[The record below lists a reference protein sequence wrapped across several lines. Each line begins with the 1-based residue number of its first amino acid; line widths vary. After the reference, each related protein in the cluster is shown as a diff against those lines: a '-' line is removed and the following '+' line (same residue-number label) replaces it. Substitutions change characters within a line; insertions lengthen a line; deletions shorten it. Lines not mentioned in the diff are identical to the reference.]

1 MAYSKHTWQDGE
13 LITKE
18 LMNNLETGL
27 ETAANAVDGKL
38 AKPSSN
44 GTNEQILATDGSG
57 GTKWVDKPAGAKGE
71 KGDKGETGPA
81 GPAGAQGPA
90 GAKGEKGDRGETGP
104 AGPAGAQGPA
114 GAKGEK
120 GDRGETGP
128 AGPAGAQGPAGA
140 KGEKGDK
147 GDPGQQL
154 EHINNATGQSDA
166 HTVLN
171 SLLAGLIAKGYM
183 KGAQK

>member
-71 KGDKGETGPA
+71 KGD
-81 GPAGAQGPA
+81 
-90 GAKGEKGDRGETGP
+90 RGETGP
-104 AGPAGAQGPA
+104 AGPAGAQGPV
-114 GAKGEK
+114 
-120 GDRGETGP
+120 
-128 AGPAGAQGPAGA
+128 GA

-183 KGAQK
+183 KGA

>member
-81 GPAGAQGPA
+81 GAQGPQGEKGDTGEQGPA
-90 GAKGEKGDRGETGP
+90 GADG
-104 AGPAGAQGPA
+104 AAGA
-114 GAKGEK
+114 
-120 GDRGETGP
+120 
-128 AGPAGAQGPAGA
+128 
-140 KGEKGDK
+140 KGDK
-147 GDPGQQL
+147 GDTGAKITSIEL
-154 EHINNATGQSDA
+154 NINGTAITGTA
-166 HTVLN
+166 HLDDESTA
-171 SLLAGLIAKGYM
+171 SITGTYTAG
-183 KGAQK
+183 

>member
-90 GAKGEKGDRGETGP
+90 GAKGEKGD
-104 AGPAGAQGPA
+104 
-114 GAKGEK
+114 
-120 GDRGETGP
+120 
-128 AGPAGAQGPAGA
+128 
-140 KGEKGDK
+140 K

-171 SLLAGLIAKGYM
+171 NLLAGLIAKGYM
-183 KGAQK
+183 KGA

>member
-27 ETAANAVDGKL
+27 ETAANAVDDKL

-57 GTKWVDKPAGAKGE
+57 GTKWVDK
-71 KGDKGETGPA
+71 
-81 GPAGAQGPA
+81 
-90 GAKGEKGDRGETGP
+90 
-104 AGPAGAQGPA
+104 PA

-183 KGAQK
+183 KGA

>member
-1 MAYSKHTWQDGE
+1 MVYSKHTWQDGE
-13 LITKE
+13 LITKD

-27 ETAANAVDGKL
+27 ETTTNAVDSKL

-44 GTNEQILATDGSG
+44 GTNGQILVTAGDG
-57 GTKWVDKPAGAKGE
+57 TTRWENKPADGAKGP
-71 KGDKGETGPA
+71 KGD
-81 GPAGAQGPA
+81 
-90 GAKGEKGDRGETGP
+90 
-104 AGPAGAQGPA
+104 
-114 GAKGEK
+114 K

-154 EHINNATGQSDA
+154 DHINNATGQADA

-171 SLLAGLIAKGYM
+171 NLLAGLIAKGYM
-183 KGAQK
+183 KGA

>member
-27 ETAANAVDGKL
+27 ETTAKSVDGKL

-57 GTKWVDKPAGAKGE
+57 GTKWVDKPAAGP
-71 KGDKGETGPA
+71 KGD
-81 GPAGAQGPA
+81 
-90 GAKGEKGDRGETGP
+90 
-104 AGPAGAQGPA
+104 
-114 GAKGEK
+114 K

-147 GDPGQQL
+147 GDPGEPKQQL

-171 SLLAGLIAKGYM
+171 NLLAGLIAKGYM
-183 KGAQK
+183 KGA

>member
-1 MAYSKHTWQDGE
+1 MVYSKHTWQDGE
-13 LITKE
+13 LITKD

-27 ETAANAVDGKL
+27 ETTTNAVDSKL

-44 GTNEQILATDGSG
+44 GTNGQVLVTAGDG
-57 GTKWVDKPAGAKGE
+57 TTRWENKPADGAKGP
-71 KGDKGETGPA
+71 KGD
-81 GPAGAQGPA
+81 
-90 GAKGEKGDRGETGP
+90 KGDRGETGP

-147 GDPGQQL
+147 GDKGDPGQQL

-183 KGAQK
+183 KGA

>member
-1 MAYSKHTWQDGE
+1 MVYSKHTWQDGE
-13 LITKE
+13 LITKD

-27 ETAANAVDGKL
+27 ETTTNAVDSKL

-44 GTNEQILATDGSG
+44 GTNGQVLVTAGDG
-57 GTKWVDKPAGAKGE
+57 TTRWENKPADGAKGP
-71 KGDKGETGPA
+71 KGD
-81 GPAGAQGPA
+81 
-90 GAKGEKGDRGETGP
+90 KGDRGETGP

-120 GDRGETGP
+120 GD
-128 AGPAGAQGPAGA
+128 
-140 KGEKGDK
+140 KGDK

-183 KGAQK
+183 KGA

>member
-1 MAYSKHTWQDGE
+1 MYSKHDWTEGE
-13 LITKE
+13 LITKD
-18 LMNNLETGL
+18 LMN
-27 ETAANAVDGKL
+27 
-38 AKPSSN
+38 SM
-44 GTNEQILATDGSG
+44 
-57 GTKWVDKPAGAKGE
+57 E
-71 KGDKGETGPA
+71 KGIEDANNRTMTPGPQGENGQSAYELWKSQEGNSDKTEDDFLNSL
-81 GPAGAQGPA
+81 
-90 GAKGEKGDRGETGP
+90 K
-104 AGPAGAQGPA
+104 

-183 KGAQK
+183 KGA

>member
-13 LITKE
+13 LITKD

-27 ETAANAVDGKL
+27 ETAANAVDDKL

-44 GTNEQILATDGSG
+44 GTSEQILATDGNG
-57 GTKWVDKPAGAKGE
+57 GTKWVNKPTNGA
-71 KGDKGETGPA
+71 TGPA
-81 GPAGAQGPA
+81 GP
-90 GAKGEKGDRGETGP
+90 KGD
-104 AGPAGAQGPA
+104 
-114 GAKGEK
+114 K

-154 EHINNATGQSDA
+154 DHINNATGQTDA

-171 SLLAGLIAKGYM
+171 QLLAGLIAKGYM
-183 KGAQK
+183 KGA

>member
-90 GAKGEKGDRGETGP
+90 GAKGD
-104 AGPAGAQGPA
+104 
-114 GAKGEK
+114 
-120 GDRGETGP
+120 
-128 AGPAGAQGPAGA
+128 
-140 KGEKGDK
+140 KGDK

-183 KGAQK
+183 KGA